1 MKAGLQGD
9 CFRHQLVKQNA
20 ILEPEKKKLVC
31 WVFLISERRGA
42 CSPKAL
48 YTKVECGPK
57 WLPRSF
63 FPLQAVHPTCLWN
76 IFPHVT
82 IGQTGHNKV
91 RAHQGH
97 VAQKIAML
105 RWSSLPDLGPLS
117 YQGIL
122 ASYLI
127 SFYTLQAE
135 QLFSLRKPLR
145 LKHILAYYGGKHL

>member
-1 MKAGLQGD
+1 M
-9 CFRHQLVKQNA
+9 
-20 ILEPEKKKLVC
+20 
-31 WVFLISERRGA
+31 
-42 CSPKAL
+42 
-48 YTKVECGPK
+48 
-57 WLPRSF
+57 
-63 FPLQAVHPTCLWN
+63 
-76 IFPHVT
+76 T

-91 RAHQGH
+91 RAHQGR
-97 VAQKIAML
+97 VAEKIAML